1 MTATQSE
8 QLWSTLYTL
17 GADDGEPLEHWAV
30 TRLFELG
37 IAQMGSN
44 GRRLT
49 AYVERCF
56 VVMESGD
63 GEVPEL
69 EPGVQNE

>member
-1 MTATQSE
+1 MSPSSE
-8 QLWSTLYTL
+8 QLWAAVYTL
-17 GADDGEPLEHWAV
+17 GADDGEPLDHAAV

-37 IAQMGSN
+37 IAEMGSD
-44 GRRLT
+44 GPRLT
-49 AYVERCF
+49 AYGERCF

-69 EPGVQNE
+69 GSD